1 MISISTGYH
10 PLKFIPGEL
19 MPESLEFTLEDFQNM
34 LKSGLSCIVN
44 ESEASELNFEIRRLI
59 EYLQILLNFRANL
72 FKMIIKD
79 FDLLI

>member
-44 ESEASELNFEIRRLI
+44 ESEASELNFEIRI
-59 EYLQILLNFRANL
+59 PSQPEFEN
-72 FKMIIKD
+72 
-79 FDLLI
+79 

>member
-1 MISISTGYH
+1 MIFIPTGYH

-72 FKMIIKD
+72 FKMINKD
-79 FDLLI
+79 FDVLI